1 MSTNA
6 RVLSAARTI
15 LNRQPDLI
23 NDEYTL
29 LGKVQQA
36 TRLRKSKTLDQAFS
50 AAMQTLRSELI
61 PDAGESDEAA
71 ASDSGAEQDVAY
83 SEVGK
88 NRLNQRMQAMYS
100 RNKAAIRDAVLAEVN
115 STTPASTPIP
125 CADGADAPGTTTAAG
140 DVPSTPKRKARDSM
154 TATNPKEKR
163 RRTDKAAK
171 SSAAVTPTITLANLG
186 GVAAIS
192 EALLELVALPLMK
205 PEAYQHLGI
214 SPPRGILLH
223 GPPGCGKTSLAHA
236 MAAHCGV
243 PFFNISAPS
252 VVSGM
257 SGESEQKIRDIFQ
270 EAKEAAPCLLF
281 IDEIDAITSKR
292 ESAQRAMEGRIVSQL
307 LTCMDDVSFDKTGH
321 RAVIIMGATNRP
333 DAIDPALRR
342 AGRFDREI
350 LMGVPD
356 QAARAQILKVLAS
369 NLKLAG
375 DFDFVALAKVTP
387 GYVGAD
393 LTALVAEAGLIAV
406 KRAFEHGFDEPSAE
420 TPTDAAMD
428 VDMVDV
434 AMASTTIASAPVTPT
449 KTAAATSVAIDTE
462 DAPDRTGPPALP
474 PQLLETPIGRF
485 LHRNPGPLSEVLL
498 SRMCITNDD
507 FLAALPK
514 VQPSSKRE
522 GFATVPGVTWDEI
535 GALSKVR
542 KELRMAIVEPV
553 ARPEYFAKIG
563 IKAPAGVLLWGPPG
577 CGKTLLAKA
586 VANEAHSNFL
596 SVKGPELLNK
606 YVGESERAVRQ
617 VFARARASAPCVI
630 FFDEI
635 DAIAPRRDDAKSE
648 VAARV
653 VNTFLTELDGMESR
667 RNVYVIAATNR
678 PDTVDPAML
687 RPGRLDKLLYVEL
700 PTPEERGEILNT
712 VARARKTPL
721 DESIDLP
728 ALALRPECDGFTGAD
743 LSSLITEASNV
754 AIDKAFEVDLPVDE
768 LVVKPEHFE
777 MALKKMRPSV
787 NAMDRASYALIHE
800 KLFSGGS
807 GTA

>member
-36 TRLRKSKTLDQAFS
+36 TRLRKSKALDQAFS
-50 AAMQTLRSELI
+50 AAIQTLRSELI
-61 PDAGESDEAA
+61 PEAGDSDEAA
-71 ASDSGAEQDVAY
+71 ASDSGAEQDVTY

-115 STTPASTPIP
+115 STTPASTPTP
-125 CADGADAPGTTTAAG
+125 AVDGADAPATTTAAG
-140 DVPSTPKRKARDSM
+140 DVMSTPKRKARDSM

-171 SSAAVTPTITLANLG
+171 ASAAVTPTITLANLG

-270 EAKEAAPCLLF
+270 EAKDAAPCLLF

-356 QAARAQILKVLAS
+356 QAARTQILKVLAS

-375 DFDFVALAKVTP
+375 DFDFEALAKVTP

-420 TPTDAAMD
+420 NTTDAAMD
-428 VDMVDV
+428 VDMVDL

-449 KTAAATSVAIDTE
+449 KTGAAAAAAMDTE
-462 DAPDRTGPPALP
+462 DAPERSGPPALP

-563 IKAPAGVLLWGPPG
+563 IKAPAG
-577 CGKTLLAKA
+577 
-586 VANEAHSNFL
+586 
-596 SVKGPELLNK
+596 GPELLNK

-721 DESIDLP
+721 DPSIDLA

-754 AIDKAFEVDLPVDE
+754 AIDKAFEAELPVDE

-777 MALKKMRPSV
+777 IALKKMRPSV